1 MLTPDEA
8 VKIPPVQD
16 LPLAPPPKFKVKRL
30 RTPIQGC
37 PRIVRLEERNNGM
50 FYVPLMVERR
60 KPLDI

>member
-37 PRIVRLEERNNGM
+37 PRIVRL
-50 FYVPLMVERR
+50 
-60 KPLDI
+60 DD